1 MTGDEM
7 TRFNND
13 KGAQYRPIDSTGSK
27 TRHLIALSFALI
39 ATMTCGSAAQAA
51 DNMPAMAKKAPR
63 PELGSSAIFAPDGK
77 LLVAA
82 KQGEHVMLYRSAD
95 EGKTWSAP
103 VAVNAQPEAIS
114 ADGENRPKLAFA
126 ADGGLLVSWTHP
138 FPKPNTGS
146 VRLARADDGL
156 TFTSPIT
163 VHQDQ
168 AIITHRFESMLTTP
182 DNKVILAWIDKRDLE
197 AAKTGKTPYR
207 GAGIYAAV
215 SQDGGRSFQP
225 EYKLT
230 DHSCECCRVTSA
242 IDHDG
247 APLFMWRHV
256 YEPNERDHA
265 LVRLKSDGAPETVK
279 RATFDRWKV
288 DGCPHHGPSLVVD
301 TQGVR
306 HAVWFNQKDGEG
318 RVHYGR
324 LLENAENAKE
334 LRVEGQRK
342 VGGPRAAHADMASAA
357 GKLAIVWKEF
367 DGERTQLGMLF
378 STDGGKSFN
387 EKILTATDGASDQ
400 PRVIHRQDKLF
411 AFWRTEKE
419 GFRLIALP

>member
-1 MTGDEM
+1 MKTFSANRRA
-7 TRFNND
+7 T
-13 KGAQYRPIDSTGSK
+13 QRPAKFTGSK
-27 TRHLIALSFALI
+27 AHHLIALSFALI
-39 ATMTCGSAAQAA
+39 ATITCGSATQAA

-63 PELGSSAIFAPDGK
+63 PELGSSAVFAPDGK

-82 KQGEHVMLYRSAD
+82 KQGEHVMVYRSAD

-138 FPKPNTGS
+138 FSKPNTGS

-156 TFTSPIT
+156 NFAPPIT

-182 DNKVILAWIDKRDLE
+182 DNRVILAWIDKRDLE
-197 AAKTGKTPYR
+197 AAKAGKTPYR

-215 SQDGGRSFQP
+215 SKDGGRSFQP

-242 IDHDG
+242 LDHDG

-256 YEPNERDHA
+256 YAPNERDHA
-265 LVRLKSDGAPETVK
+265 LVRLKPDGAPETVK

-306 HAVWFNQKDGEG
+306 HAVWFNQKEG
-318 RVHYGR
+318 GGPVHYGR
-324 LLENAENAKE
+324 LLKSAENSDE
-334 LRVEGQRK
+334 LRVEGQRT

-378 STDGGKSFN
+378 STDGGKSFT
-387 EKILTATDGASDQ
+387 EKTLTATDGASDQ

-411 AFWRTEKE
+411 AFWRTENE

>member
-1 MTGDEM
+1 
-7 TRFNND
+7 
-13 KGAQYRPIDSTGSK
+13 
-27 TRHLIALSFALI
+27 
-39 ATMTCGSAAQAA
+39 
-51 DNMPAMAKKAPR
+51 
-63 PELGSSAIFAPDGK
+63 
-77 LLVAA
+77 
-82 KQGEHVMLYRSAD
+82 
-95 EGKTWSAP
+95 
-103 VAVNAQPEAIS
+103 
-114 ADGENRPKLAFA
+114 
-126 ADGGLLVSWTHP
+126 
-138 FPKPNTGS
+138 
-146 VRLARADDGL
+146 
-156 TFTSPIT
+156 
-163 VHQDQ
+163 
-168 AIITHRFESMLTTP
+168 
-182 DNKVILAWIDKRDLE
+182 
-197 AAKTGKTPYR
+197 
-207 GAGIYAAV
+207 
-215 SQDGGRSFQP
+215 
-225 EYKLT
+225 
-230 DHSCECCRVTSA
+230 
-242 IDHDG
+242 
-247 APLFMWRHV
+247 MWRHV

-265 LVRLKSDGAPETVK
+265 LVRLKPDGAPETVK

-306 HAVWFNQKDGEG
+306 HAVWFNQKEGEG

-324 LLENAENAKE
+324 LLENAENSNE